1 MKKVNKLFLLLTL
14 FCVAGGV
21 HAQIAIGPKVGINI
35 GTFRGDDVESD
46 DAENLLGVTLG
57 AVANI
62 GITENFSIMPEV
74 LFFQKGAE
82 QTLFEDPNDSETKTE
97 RETTLNYVE
106 IPVLAKYAF
115 SIGQGPELFV
125 IGGPSFGIGLGGN
138 ISETNLSD
146 RDIDFE
152 EDMITNFDFSVALG
166 GGISLPVGPG
176 SLIFD
181 IRYLLSLTSIDDS
194 EFDRDIKNNGIA
206 ASVGFLYPL
215 TK

>member
-14 FCVAGGV
+14 FCMAGAM
-21 HAQIAIGPKVGINI
+21 HAQIAIGPKVGINF
-35 GTFRGDDVESD
+35 GTFREDDVESE

-57 AVANI
+57 AVADI
-62 GITENFSIMPEV
+62 GITDNFSIMPEV

-82 QTLFEDPNDSETKTE
+82 VTTFENPLDAEDKTE
-97 RETTLNYVE
+97 TETTLNYVE

-115 SIGQGPELFV
+115 SIGDGPELFV

-138 ISETNLSD
+138 ISRTGLAD
-146 RDIDFE
+146 VDIDFE
-152 EDMITNFDFSVALG
+152 ENMLTNFDFSVALG

-194 EFDRDIKNNGIA
+194 DFDADIKNNGIG
-206 ASVGFLYPL
+206 ASAGFLFPL
-215 TK
+215 SK